1 MCIYVCKCMYMYVC
15 MYVSIYIYIYMY
27 LSLRVCVSV
36 VHFFPCNVPA
46 VAWSHRLWASS
57 HQESVDLSS
66 VQTMILCCRNGADWH
81 DLATYFTRVLKT
93 FSGRIRLQR
102 TNLQR
107 LHLLCL
113 QTIRISKTC
122 RQLRFVDRGQD
133 QLLTGSQ

>member
-1 MCIYVCKCMYMYVC
+1 MYVYVC

-46 VAWSHRLWASS
+46 VAWSHRLWASIS
-57 HQESVDLSS
+57 SGESVDLSS
-66 VQTMILCCRNGADWH
+66 VQTMILCCRNGADCMIWH